1 MNDPCDP
8 ALMASTIRCRGASA
22 SSCVTARPTCPAR
35 QATKTIAHSG
45 AKRAT
50 TTIPI
55 VDPVKTDPAA
65 LGLGASL
72 AHPSGNITGIAQF
85 GPEAASKRAE
95 FLKEAL
101 PRVTRVAVL
110 VNPADAS
117 IAVDLNAMRDTAKAL
132 KLELQVIEAQSPT
145 DFRQAFS
152 TMAQRYIEAIVV
164 SAYPISGQRS
174 RDLGPCD

>member
-1 MNDPCDP
+1 MN
-8 ALMASTIRCRGASA
+8 T
-22 SSCVTARPTCPAR
+22 SSCQFRIIGCVREIGGIPTELADLKVDVIV
-35 QATKTIAHSG
+35 AFGSKAVLA

-55 VDPVKTDPAA
+55 VDPVMTDPAA
-65 LGLGASL
+65 LGLGTSL

-152 TMAQRYIEAIVV
+152 TMAQRHIEAIVV